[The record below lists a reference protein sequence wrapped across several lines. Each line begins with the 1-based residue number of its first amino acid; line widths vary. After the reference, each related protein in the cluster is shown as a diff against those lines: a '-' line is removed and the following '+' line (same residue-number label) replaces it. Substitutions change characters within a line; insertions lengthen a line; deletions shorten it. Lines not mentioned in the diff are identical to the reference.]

1 MKKKV
6 NSQSLSSKAIT
17 NQTLNFNRTIDSVLR
32 HAGRIIMSLSIIIF
46 AFSISSFGSA
56 TMFKKKLSK
65 NNSTSNE
72 KTIKREEKEKR
83 RKEKD
88 ALEVSSAVMNSFYSQ
103 FPDAE
108 IVNWSKIKGYAVAD
122 FYSGNSERMAF
133 FDFNNQLVGT
143 GKYISFNRLP
153 KNSIKEIKK
162 NYNNYAFDSV
172 IQYNDNEL
180 NDNDLNLF
188 GITLD
193 SDGYYA
199 LMKDKSNGKE
209 IVLHITP
216 QGDAS
221 FAGNF
226 YND

>member
-1 MKKKV
+1 MKKEI
-6 NSQSLSSKAIT
+6 NFQSLSSKVIT
-17 NQTLNFNRTIDSVLR
+17 TQTANINRTIDSVLKY
-32 HAGRIIMSLSIIIF
+32 ASKIILSLSILVF
-46 AFSISSFGSA
+46 AFSISSFSNAPLLKKRSA
-56 TMFKKKLSK
+56 KTK
-65 NNSTSNE
+65 NITNE
-72 KTIKREEKEKR
+72 KTIKREDKKR

-103 FPDAE
+103 FPNAE

-162 NYNNYAFDSV
+162 NYNNYASDSV

-209 IVLHITP
+209 IVLQITP
-216 QGDAS
+216 QGGVS
-221 FAGNF
+221 FARNF

>member
-1 MKKKV
+1 MKKEI
-6 NSQSLSSKAIT
+6 NFQSLSSKVIT
-17 NQTLNFNRTIDSVLR
+17 TQTANINRTIDSVLKY
-32 HAGRIIMSLSIIIF
+32 ASKIVLSLSILVF
-46 AFSISSFGSA
+46 AFSISSFSNAPLLKKRSA
-56 TMFKKKLSK
+56 KTK
-65 NNSTSNE
+65 NITNE
-72 KTIKREEKEKR
+72 KTIKREDKKR

-103 FPDAE
+103 FPNAE

-162 NYNNYAFDSV
+162 NYNNYASDSV

-209 IVLHITP
+209 IVLQITP
-216 QGDAS
+216 QGDVS
-221 FAGNF
+221 FARNF

>member
-1 MKKKV
+1 V
-6 NSQSLSSKAIT
+6 IT
-17 NQTLNFNRTIDSVLR
+17 TQTANINRTIDSVLKY
-32 HAGRIIMSLSIIIF
+32 ASKIVLSLSILVF
-46 AFSISSFGSA
+46 AFSISSFSNAPLLKKRSA
-56 TMFKKKLSK
+56 KTK
-65 NNSTSNE
+65 NITNE
-72 KTIKREEKEKR
+72 KTIKREDKKR

-103 FPDAE
+103 FPNAE

-162 NYNNYAFDSV
+162 NYNNYASDSV

-209 IVLHITP
+209 IVLQITP
-216 QGDAS
+216 QGDVS
-221 FAGNF
+221 FARNF

>member
-1 MKKKV
+1 MKKEI
-6 NSQSLSSKAIT
+6 NFQSLSSKVIT
-17 NQTLNFNRTIDSVLR
+17 TQTANINRTIDSVLKY
-32 HAGRIIMSLSIIIF
+32 ASKIILSLSILVF
-46 AFSISSFGSA
+46 AFSISSFSNAPLLKKRSA
-56 TMFKKKLSK
+56 KTK
-65 NNSTSNE
+65 NITNE
-72 KTIKREEKEKR
+72 KTIKREDKKR

-103 FPDAE
+103 FPNAE

-162 NYNNYAFDSV
+162 NYNNYASDSV